1 MNMKP
6 VEMQIAI
13 PRTSE
18 AGRIQ
23 NEGQQRPHIDQ
34 NLLAGENIKNSEH
47 DRKRSSG
54 VDESAH
60 NTTVRR
66 EGNGSSEQQEG
77 QAHSNHEDGHAE
89 QGKEQMAEHP
99 YKGKHIDFSL

>member
-23 NEGQQRPHIDQ
+23 NEGQQRPQIDQ
-34 NLLAGENIKNSEH
+34 NLLASQNIKDSEH
-47 DRKRSSG
+47 DRKRSTG

-66 EGNGSSEQQEG
+66 DGNSSSEQHAE
-77 QAHSNHEDGHAE
+77 HSKQDDSHAE
-89 QGKEQMAEHP
+89 QEKEQMAEHP

>member
-1 MNMKP
+1 MSMKS

-23 NEGQQRPHIDQ
+23 QDQQHRPLNEQT
-34 NLLAGENIKNSEH
+34 LLAGQNIKNSELE
-47 DRKRSSG
+47 RRRSANI
-54 VDESAH
+54 DESAH

-66 EGNGSSEQQEG
+66 EGNASFDQEQDHSQSEEKQEE
-77 QAHSNHEDGHAE
+77 QAKK
-89 QGKEQMAEHP
+89 QPAEHP
-99 YKGKHIDFSL
+99 YKGRHIDFSL

>member
-1 MNMKP
+1 MNMKS

-23 NEGQQRPHIDQ
+23 QDQLQRPLNEQ
-34 NLLAGENIKNSEH
+34 TLLAGQNIKDSELE
-47 DRKRSSG
+47 RRRSAN

-66 EGNGSSEQQEG
+66 EGNASFNQEQEREQTEEKQEERDKK
-77 QAHSNHEDGHAE
+77 HP
-89 QGKEQMAEHP
+89 AEHP
-99 YKGKHIDFSL
+99 YKGRHIDFSL

>member
-1 MNMKP
+1 MNMKS

-13 PRTSE
+13 PRSSE

-23 NEGQQRPHIDQ
+23 QDQQHRPVNDQ
-34 NLLAGENIKNSEH
+34 TLLAGQNIKNSELE
-47 DRKRSSG
+47 RRRSAN

-66 EGNGSSEQQEG
+66 EGNASLGQEQDHSQSEEKQE
-77 QAHSNHEDGHAE
+77 E
-89 QGKEQMAEHP
+89 QEKKHPAEHP
-99 YKGKHIDFSL
+99 YKGRHIDFSL

>member
-1 MNMKP
+1 MKS

-23 NEGQQRPHIDQ
+23 QDQLQRPLNEQ
-34 NLLAGENIKNSEH
+34 TMLAGQNIKDSELE
-47 DRKRSSG
+47 RRRSAN

-66 EGNGSSEQQEG
+66 EGNASFNQEQEREQAEEKQEEREKK
-77 QAHSNHEDGHAE
+77 HP
-89 QGKEQMAEHP
+89 AEHP
-99 YKGKHIDFSL
+99 FKGRHIDFSL